1 MTKLKYCQRTFI
13 RKEFQNITNA
23 ICSKGFLS
31 MRTRSKIP
39 TCQKGLRML
48 ILFVNRPIVSNK
60 GGGEVSHKK
69 LLDTKKGFLEINSSK
84 NQ

>member
-1 MTKLKYCQRTFI
+1 
-13 RKEFQNITNA
+13 
-23 ICSKGFLS
+23 
-31 MRTRSKIP
+31 MRRRSKIP

-69 LLDTKKGFLEINSSK
+69 LLDTKKGFLKINSSK
-84 NQ
+84 TNNKTSIYLFEYKRD